1 MQERAGMT
9 EVSPNHRPGRQMEFF
24 ANIAY
29 RWKKSKKVRKLQLMI
44 APLGPRGV
52 VTDILGGTGGRDAAL
67 EDYLDLCMADGGVAR
82 VMRKYNL
89 TREDLV
95 EFYERLCMAGLGQWI
110 NGHFVALS
118 ALAYPEPLQHLAESR
133 RRMQMLGTEDS
144 SRWLTIGADLMA
156 YWAGD
161 SPLTRIR

>member
-1 MQERAGMT
+1 
-9 EVSPNHRPGRQMEFF
+9 
-24 ANIAY
+24 
-29 RWKKSKKVRKLQLMI
+29 MI
-44 APLGPRGV
+44 APLAPRDV
-52 VTDILGGTGGRDAAL
+52 VTDILGGTGKRDAAL
-67 EDYLDLCMADGGVAR
+67 KEYLDLCMADGAVAR

-89 TREDLV
+89 TREDLM
-95 EFYERLCMAGLGQWI
+95 EFYERLSMVGLGQWI

-118 ALAYPEPLQHLAESR
+118 TLAYPEPLQYLAESR

-144 SRWLTIGADLMA
+144 SRWPTIGADLADLMA